1 MNIPWTN
8 WKLSFNA
15 PVTLI
20 IIFVSL
26 AIMIAETIFGSA
38 VVSLFSAS
46 NNFNFVNPFFYLGLI
61 THPITHNGW
70 THFLSNVPFLLLLGP
85 LLEEKYGFKKLLLI
99 IFITTI
105 LTGILNALFF
115 STALC
120 GASGIVFLFIM
131 LSSFANV
138 KAKEVPLTFLL
149 IAGLYIGQEV
159 VNSLKPDNVSQ
170 FAHLLGGAFG
180 SIFGFVFSE
189 KNNR

>member
-15 PVTLI
+15 PITLI
-20 IIFVSL
+20 IVFASL
-26 AIMIAETIFGSA
+26 GVMIAETIFGNA
-38 VVSLFSAS
+38 VVSLLSAS
-46 NNFNFVNPFFYLGLI
+46 NSLNFINPFFYLGLL

-70 THFLSNVPFLLLLGP
+70 SHFLSNVPFLLLLGP

-99 IFITTI
+99 ILLTTI

-149 IAGLYIGQEV
+149 IAGLYIGQEII
-159 VNSLKPDNVSQ
+159 NSLKPDHVSQ
-170 FAHLLGGAFG
+170 FAHILGGACG
-180 SIFGFVFSE
+180 SIFGFVC
-189 KNNR
+189 NRKQ